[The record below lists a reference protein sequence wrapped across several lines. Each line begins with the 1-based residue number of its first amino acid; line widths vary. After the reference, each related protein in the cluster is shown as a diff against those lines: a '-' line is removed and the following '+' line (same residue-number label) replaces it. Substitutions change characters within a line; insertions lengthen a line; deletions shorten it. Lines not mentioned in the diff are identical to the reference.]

1 MLLASGQNDCGP
13 TEVGKW
19 GVMGQTAG
27 KPHHF
32 STLLHHLFKIQG
44 LSVLRQRLEACLQ
57 MVIEHN
63 PWFPD
68 ESNFDLKIW
77 NQVRENVKWAAR
89 RGKNI
94 PIDFWPLWALIKAMI
109 LPFQKNSSPLDIQ
122 QQAKRLLHEYELDDE
137 TLQKAQLEQHKI
149 FQNFPQHCSGC
160 PKCSSSSYYGRQT
173 ESPLNSRTKR
183 L

>member
-1 MLLASGQNDCGP
+1 
-13 TEVGKW
+13 
-19 GVMGQTAG
+19 MGQTAG

-77 NQVRENVKWAAR
+77 NQVRENVK
-89 RGKNI
+89 
-94 PIDFWPLWALIKAMI
+94 
-109 LPFQKNSSPLDIQ
+109 
-122 QQAKRLLHEYELDDE
+122 
-137 TLQKAQLEQHKI
+137 
-149 FQNFPQHCSGC
+149 
-160 PKCSSSSYYGRQT
+160 
-173 ESPLNSRTKR
+173 
-183 L
+183 